1 MALAN
6 ESVPVAVFEF
16 GFGIFLNFDK
26 IIGFSFFLAFAYT
39 LGKRAGCREVHGLM
53 ATTEPVETAEGGNT
67 GTADPSNQSGE

>member
-26 IIGFSFFLAFAYT
+26 IIGFSFSWHLRIPWASV
-39 LGKRAGCREVHGLM
+39 LD
-53 ATTEPVETAEGGNT
+53 TEKSMV
-67 GTADPSNQSGE
+67 S